1 MLYILKVICYLWTIE
16 IEFAFVLSISYWI
29 RDSQPFLNGDT
40 LDKTSAIP
48 WHPTHG
54 ETPTPTFHSIR
65 KENT

>member
-1 MLYILKVICYLWTIE
+1 MVCCKYNIY
-16 IEFAFVLSISYWI
+16 I

-48 WHPTHG
+48 SHPTHG
-54 ETPTPTFHSIR
+54 ETPTLTFHSIR

>member
-1 MLYILKVICYLWTIE
+1 MLVAVKASDYT
-16 IEFAFVLSISYWI
+16 

-40 LDKTSAIP
+40 LDKTYAIP

-54 ETPTPTFHSIR
+54 ETPTPTFHLIR

>member
-1 MLYILKVICYLWTIE
+1 MSFILNIFIIWNKLKYYNIYT
-16 IEFAFVLSISYWI
+16 

-40 LDKTSAIP
+40 LVKTSAIP

-54 ETPTPTFHSIR
+54 ETPTLTFNSIR

>member
-1 MLYILKVICYLWTIE
+1 MHQVTNHLNELSRQVILYD
-16 IEFAFVLSISYWI
+16 

-40 LDKTSAIP
+40 LNKTSAIP

-54 ETPTPTFHSIR
+54 ETPTPTVHSIR

>member
-1 MLYILKVICYLWTIE
+1 
-16 IEFAFVLSISYWI
+16 
-29 RDSQPFLNGDT
+29 LNGDT

-54 ETPTPTFHSIR
+54 ETPTFHSIR